1 MSASKKQFLKI
12 YAIIHDG
19 NVFIGKTQGQ
29 IDAVFYQHR
38 RAQNSFTSEYFY
50 PKNSKNPSIHILEDI
65 LCSHSDGYRHIVAW
79 VRIFQDAGYQ
89 IINPPG
95 TVEDAND
102 LHPKTTALVKRLRP
116 ISLDNRLSITQYS
129 KKQKCI
135 LSSTSTSAKASQPKK
150 EKICEKI
157 TLRTAPEEKEFFVT
171 YAKSLGLTQSQ
182 TLQYLIRKVH
192 LEEAD
197 PLFPAWDNDTFIH
210 LLQESHTQEIDDKNK
225 EIYKLKRAL
234 RVHAE
239 ENAQQSKKLNQCC
252 AIARKA
258 LFTFFDFFDSTAA
271 IPLDIER
278 GRYENYITSLPDE
291 MVYTYP
297 VHSGATLL
305 RLQAVLIG
313 DGTAPARFILGV
325 DQSGQLIRLRYYP
338 SVYFFGIFPGNEQ
351 FSQRNSVWYMA
362 WRMSKDV
369 AELIVA
375 YPLQIRTKYQNP
387 MDINEV
393 FDKWLD
399 KLAD

>member
-1 MSASKKQFLKI
+1 M
-12 YAIIHDG
+12 
-19 NVFIGKTQGQ
+19 
-29 IDAVFYQHR
+29 
-38 RAQNSFTSEYFY
+38 
-50 PKNSKNPSIHILEDI
+50 
-65 LCSHSDGYRHIVAW
+65 
-79 VRIFQDAGYQ
+79 
-89 IINPPG
+89 
-95 TVEDAND
+95 
-102 LHPKTTALVKRLRP
+102 
-116 ISLDNRLSITQYS
+116 
-129 KKQKCI
+129 
-135 LSSTSTSAKASQPKK
+135 
-150 EKICEKI
+150 
-157 TLRTAPEEKEFFVT
+157 
-171 YAKSLGLTQSQ
+171 
-182 TLQYLIRKVH
+182 
-192 LEEAD
+192 
-197 PLFPAWDNDTFIH
+197 
-210 LLQESHTQEIDDKNK
+210 
-225 EIYKLKRAL
+225 
-234 RVHAE
+234 HAE
-239 ENAQQSKKLNQCC
+239 ENTQQSKKLNQCC

-258 LFTFFDFFDSTAA
+258 LFTFFDLFDSTAA

-313 DGTAPARFILGV
+313 DGTAPARFIFGV
-325 DQSGQLIRLRYYP
+325 DQCGQLIRLRYYP